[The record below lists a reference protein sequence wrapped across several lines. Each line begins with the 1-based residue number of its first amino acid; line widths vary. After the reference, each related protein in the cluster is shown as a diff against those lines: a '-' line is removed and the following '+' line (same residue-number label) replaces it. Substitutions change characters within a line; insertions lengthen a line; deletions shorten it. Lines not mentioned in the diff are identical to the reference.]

1 LESATQTN
9 RLSQLSEFGGHS
21 GTDAPNATPDFRLVR
36 SDSVKFAESSEKG
49 RSKKMSILFVI
60 IAIVAIVLAIT
71 GGLVHALN
79 FLLWVGIVLLIL
91 AVIAFLIRSISGRR
105 V

>member
-1 LESATQTN
+1 
-9 RLSQLSEFGGHS
+9 
-21 GTDAPNATPDFRLVR
+21 
-36 SDSVKFAESSEKG
+36 
-49 RSKKMSILFVI
+49 MSILFVI
-60 IAIVAIVLAIT
+60 IAIVAIVLAVT
-71 GGLVHALN
+71 GGLVQSLN

>member
-1 LESATQTN
+1 
-9 RLSQLSEFGGHS
+9 
-21 GTDAPNATPDFRLVR
+21 
-36 SDSVKFAESSEKG
+36 
-49 RSKKMSILFVI
+49 MSILFVI
-60 IAIVAIVLAIT
+60 IAIVAIILAIT
-71 GGLVHALN
+71 GGLVHALG

>member
-1 LESATQTN
+1 
-9 RLSQLSEFGGHS
+9 
-21 GTDAPNATPDFRLVR
+21 
-36 SDSVKFAESSEKG
+36 
-49 RSKKMSILFVI
+49 MSILFVI

-71 GGLVHALN
+71 GGLVHAVS

-91 AVIAFLIRSISGRR
+91 AVIAFLIRSIGGRSR

>member
-1 LESATQTN
+1 MPEKQPLTARFVAGVASVFA
-9 RLSQLSEFGGHS
+9 
-21 GTDAPNATPDFRLVR
+21 R
-36 SDSVKFAESSEKG
+36 SSDKG

-71 GGLVHALN
+71 GGLVHALS
-79 FLLWVGIVLLIL
+79 FLLWVGIVLLVL